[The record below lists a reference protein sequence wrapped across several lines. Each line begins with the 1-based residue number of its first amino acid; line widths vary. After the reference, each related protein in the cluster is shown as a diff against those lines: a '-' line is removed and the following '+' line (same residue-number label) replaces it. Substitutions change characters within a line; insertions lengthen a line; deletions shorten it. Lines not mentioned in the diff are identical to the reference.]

1 MPLKRFPIIN
11 LKPIM
16 NKNPSSSIIIN
27 AVNEILVDQYL
38 KKRISFNSFYTY
50 ILRVLRNRNFK
61 KYAIRIPKN
70 IDQIFEIDKWGR
82 DTIIEIIKYEDT

>member
-1 MPLKRFPIIN
+1 
-11 LKPIM
+11 M
-16 NKNPSSSIIIN
+16 NKHPSSSIIIN